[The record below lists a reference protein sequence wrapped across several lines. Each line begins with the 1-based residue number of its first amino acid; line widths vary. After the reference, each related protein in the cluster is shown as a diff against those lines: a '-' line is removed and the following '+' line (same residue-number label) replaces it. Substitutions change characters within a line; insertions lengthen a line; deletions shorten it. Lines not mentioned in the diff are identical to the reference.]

1 MAGERPG
8 VRQDTRSPTPRLAD
22 YRIANRKTSQA
33 CQGSGAQGIQIAHVA
48 RARRRRMT
56 AGSALDQ
63 HPATTY
69 PITRPGTAVS
79 GGQHKLAGRP
89 TNRRRPVRSRR
100 RRGLACE
107 CDMRTIRTRIGGET
121 AGRELLPKIRDE
133 RRQFLGRRCRR
144 APKHARP
151 RKMTDPIDLQ
161 IECSGTDP
169 IRGTLRTSEHVGRER
184 AEECKRQMKVARVGC
199 PCADGQERG
208 DPGSHGVADRL
219 IGPQCK
225 KPAFRQDCRAARPSR
240 RSPPVPSNAARHRD
254 RRRSGNAG
262 SRLAP
267 WAKPRPDR
275 RSRPVSRDFPRR
287 VRPHR

>member
-1 MAGERPG
+1 MDAPNVEL
-8 VRQDTRSPTPRLAD
+8 TRKRASR
-22 YRIANRKTSQA
+22 
-33 CQGSGAQGIQIAHVA
+33 SGRG
-48 RARRRRMT
+48 
-56 AGSALDQ
+56 LDQ
-63 HPATTY
+63 RPATTY

-121 AGRELLPKIRDE
+121 AGREPLPKIRGE
-133 RRQFLGRRCRR
+133 RRQCLGRRCRR

-161 IECSGTDP
+161 IECGGTDP
-169 IRGTLRTSEHVGRER
+169 IRGLLRTSEHIGRER
-184 AEECKRQMKVARVGC
+184 AEEGKRQMKVARMGC

-225 KPAFRQDCRAARPSR
+225 KPAFRQGRRAARPSR
-240 RSPPVPSNAARHRD
+240 RSPPAPSNAARHRD

-262 SRLAP
+262 SRPAP
-267 WAKPRPDR
+267 WARPRPDR